1 MMTETYYQK
10 EWFEDYKCLIMV
22 SLTQSTEFPITGGAQ
37 YKLSDS
43 MTGSQYGK
51 KFSPVG
57 KRSDSESIKKLRMRQ
72 RFKSAECA
80 EVKWE
85 RGTIT
90 LLAIYI

>member
-51 KFSPVG
+51 KFSPVR
-57 KRSDSESIKKLRMRQ
+57 KRSDSESIKNLRMRR